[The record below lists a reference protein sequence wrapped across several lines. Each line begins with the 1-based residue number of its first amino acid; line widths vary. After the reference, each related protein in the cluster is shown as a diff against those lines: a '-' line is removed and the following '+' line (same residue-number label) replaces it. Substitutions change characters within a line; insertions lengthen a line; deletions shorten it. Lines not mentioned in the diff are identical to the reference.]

1 MLQITAVGYI
11 AADPELKTVKTKNGD
26 QQQVAKFT
34 LLVNKRVSGEDR
46 VNRINCSVWGP
57 RSKTVDDYLT
67 KGSQVTITGQGY
79 VEAFERKDGTPGASL
94 DVSVSEFT
102 LPVKPK
108 AAASEAD
115 MPF

>member
-1 MLQITAVGYI
+1 MLQITAVGYL

-26 QQQVAKFT
+26 QQVAKFT

-46 VNRINCSVWGP
+46 VNRLNCSVWGP

-79 VEAFERKDGTPGASL
+79 IEAFERKDGSPGACL
-94 DVSVSEFT
+94 DVSVAEFS

-108 AAASEAD
+108 AVAD
-115 MPF
+115 DSMPF